1 MEALLKP
8 LKLDATSGEGKILTV
23 PDPARMVRF
32 LIKGLPT
39 GGTPMGGEITF
50 ECCPNSRL

>member
-1 MEALLKP
+1 MEAQLDP
-8 LKLDATSGEGKILTV
+8 LHNEATSGTGKTLTV

-32 LIKGLPT
+32 IMRVK
-39 GGTPMGGEITF
+39 GTPMGGEITF